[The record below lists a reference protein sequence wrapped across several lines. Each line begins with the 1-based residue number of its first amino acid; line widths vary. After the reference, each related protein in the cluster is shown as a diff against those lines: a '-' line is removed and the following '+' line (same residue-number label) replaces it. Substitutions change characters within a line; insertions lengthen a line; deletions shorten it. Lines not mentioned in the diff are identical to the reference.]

1 MINMPVDFEIVVKK
15 ENDMFKANCSMFPEV
30 FGEGQNEEKAIEN
43 LADGLV
49 DKMGLIV
56 KTVLDDVL
64 KSDLLQL
71 LKSEAR
77 LAQAKAQPQ
86 LDEQHPVAPQK
97 TPKNDS
103 ENISFQLPSIDS
115 YLRPVNIDFTK
126 MRPELPGGLLVLG
139 LRSPQADRQFYFLS
153 RRQIF
158 EVEKDIMFS
167 LVKRGLFDG
176 PQPGEVQTPFGIMLG
191 LPMSYN

>member
-1 MINMPVDFEIVVKK
+1 MMNMPVDFEIVVKK
-15 ENDMFKANCSMFPEV
+15 ENDTFKASCSMFPEV
-30 FGEGQNEEKAIEN
+30 CGEGQNEEKAIEN

-49 DKMGLIV
+49 DKMGVIV

-71 LKSEAR
+71 LKSGAN
-77 LAQAKAQPQ
+77 LTQVKVQSQPAKRR
-86 LDEQHPVAPQK
+86 PVASRKALQ
-97 TPKNDS
+97 NNG
-103 ENISFQLPSIDS
+103 ENLSFQLPSIDFF
-115 YLRPVNIDFTK
+115 LRSAHMDLTK
-126 MRPELPGGLLVLG
+126 MRPALPGGLLVLG
-139 LRSPQADRQFYFLS
+139 LRSPQADKHFYFLS

-158 EVEKDIMFS
+158 ELEKVLMFS
-167 LVKRGLFDG
+167 LVERGLFDG

>member
-1 MINMPVDFEIVVKK
+1 MLNIPVDFEIVVKK
-15 ENDMFKANCSMFPEV
+15 ENDTFKASCSMFPEV

-64 KSDLLQL
+64 KSDLLQF

-77 LAQAKAQPQ
+77 LASTKAQPQ
-86 LDEQHPVAPQK
+86 PARQRPVARRRM
-97 TPKNDS
+97 PKNNG
-103 ENISFQLPSIDS
+103 ENISFQLPSIDFF
-115 YLRPVNIDFTK
+115 LRPANIDFTK
-126 MRPELPGGLLVLG
+126 MRPALPGGLLVLG
-139 LRSPQADRQFYFLS
+139 LRSPQANKQVCFLS

-158 EVEKDIMFS
+158 EIEKDIMFS
-167 LVKRGLFDG
+167 LVERGLFDG
-176 PQPGEVQTPFGIMLG
+176 PQPGEVQTPFGMLLG